1 MPSPDLARSR
11 KLIPMASVIVGRPF
25 GGSSFQSAFSDFT
38 VQVRGFVLAVNSPSV
53 LEIATGE
60 IVSFEELGG
69 VDVRAKT
76 TGQIDLGVDSYEE
89 AYKVVQQWLS
99 SLLTLGLR
107 LREESLCRS
116 PGGSQITR

>member
-1 MPSPDLARSR
+1 M
-11 KLIPMASVIVGRPF
+11 
-25 GGSSFQSAFSDFT
+25 
-38 VQVRGFVLAVNSPSV
+38 AVNSPSV